1 MLTENLIGTWDV
13 SHETDEWPR
22 LYEQRPP
29 GYPEDALY
37 TFYEENNSVK
47 IVYNNTTYITEY
59 EYYEEEKELRIYDD
73 PLLRPLVVY
82 SSFEISF
89 SYTGE
94 RMSWEHPD
102 LPVYLVLERVD

>member
-1 MLTENLIGTWDV
+1 MIGTWDV

-94 RMSWEHPD
+94 RMSWEWPD